1 MEIGVTQHKILEYT
15 KNQLFLPETV
25 YVDKSSDETLICEKA
40 RQIFLTIFRN
50 IQFVSHQCLAFRGN
64 DNEGNFEQLMKLRA
78 KVDPRIITWMEKK
91 REK

>member
-15 KNQLFLPETV
+15 KNQLFPPETV

-40 RQIFLTIFRN
+40 RQIFLTILRN

-91 REK
+91 RET

>member
-15 KNQLFLPETV
+15 KNQLFPPETV

-40 RQIFLTIFRN
+40 RQIFLTILRN
-50 IQFVSHQCLAFRGN
+50 IQFVSHQGLAFRGN

>member
-15 KNQLFLPETV
+15 KNQLFPPETV

-40 RQIFLTIFRN
+40 RQIFLTILRN
-50 IQFVSHQCLAFRGN
+50 IQFVSHQCLAFLGN

-91 REK
+91 RET

>member
-15 KNQLFLPETV
+15 KNQLFPPETV
-25 YVDKSSDETLICEKA
+25 YVDKGSDETLICEKA
-40 RQIFLTIFRN
+40 RQIFLTILRN